1 MSQGKRN
8 FNKWSLVPI
17 GIWVVLLVYLAK
29 AACINMS
36 YVCLL
41 IVATSVVVGIVDELL
56 PRSDMELLDKLQQYK
71 KQAKFHRFALE
82 YLVVSLLAFCAI
94 VVQTHKPSDYRVS
107 VLDAI
112 NKQDTQLLVED
123 DVMVPSSLKDMV
135 AAIYVG
141 GDLQEK
147 LLSGVESIEHYP
159 ESSESGNMVLAL
171 TCKYANE
178 IIDKYDGDTDSVLAA
193 DTEFA
198 NYLKSYVKSSSRDW
212 MVILVVELLLI
223 VIIVVALR
231 SFITT
236 ILITRHIP
244 KDKTINDVIAE
255 LNKKV
260 YPEQVS
266 NSSELAASIV
276 EIFEDLLAEK
286 NIEIPCSNEGEE
298 SERHA
303 DGNEAKLY
311 GMEYW
316 HLIGEIETRLL
327 KRRV

>member
-1 MSQGKRN
+1 MNQGKRN
-8 FNKWSLVPI
+8 FNKLSLVPI

-41 IVATSVVVGIVDELL
+41 IVATSVVVGIIDELL
-56 PRSDMELLDKLQQYK
+56 PRSDIELLGKLQQYK

-82 YLVVSLLAFCAI
+82 YLAVSLLAFCAI

-147 LLSGVESIEHYP
+147 LLSGAESIEHYP

-223 VIIVVALR
+223 VMIVVALR

-260 YPEQVS
+260 YPEQAS
-266 NSSELAASIV
+266 KSSELAASIV
-276 EIFEDLLAEK
+276 EIFEDLLTEK

-316 HLIGEIETRLL
+316 HLIGEIEARLP

>member
-1 MSQGKRN
+1 MNQGKKK

-17 GIWVVLLVYLAK
+17 GIWLVLFVYLAK
-29 AACINMS
+29 AACTNMS

-41 IVATSVVVGIVDELL
+41 IVATSVAAGIVDELL
-56 PRSDMELLDKLQQYK
+56 PRSDIELLGKLQQYK

-82 YLVVSLLAFCAI
+82 YLLVSIIALTAVI
-94 VVQTHKPSDYRVS
+94 VQTYKPSEYRVS
-107 VLDAI
+107 VLNAI
-112 NKQDTQLLVED
+112 VKQDAQLLVED

-141 GDLQEK
+141 SDLQEK
-147 LLSGVESIEHYP
+147 LLSGAESIEHYP
-159 ESSESGNMVLAL
+159 ESSESGNIVLAL
-171 TCKYANE
+171 VCRYANE

-193 DTEFA
+193 DTEFV
-198 NYLKSYVKSSSRDW
+198 NYLDSYVKSSSRDW
-212 MVILVVELLLI
+212 MVILIVELLLL
-223 VIIVVALR
+223 VMVVVALR

-236 ILITRHIP
+236 ILLTRHIP
-244 KDKTINDVIAE
+244 KGKTVNDVIAE

-260 YPEQVS
+260 YPEQAS
-266 NSSELAASIV
+266 KSSELAASIV
-276 EIFEDLLAEK
+276 ETFEDLLTEK
-286 NIEIPCSNEGEE
+286 NIEIPCSSEEEE

-316 HLIGEIETRLL
+316 HLIGEIEARLP

>member
-1 MSQGKRN
+1 MNQGKRN
-8 FNKWSLVPI
+8 FNKLSLVPI

-56 PRSDMELLDKLQQYK
+56 PRSDIELLGKLQQYK

-82 YLVVSLLAFCAI
+82 YLAVSLLAFCAI

-147 LLSGVESIEHYP
+147 LLSGAESIEHYP

-223 VIIVVALR
+223 VMIVVALR

-260 YPEQVS
+260 YPEQAS
-266 NSSELAASIV
+266 KSSELAASIV
-276 EIFEDLLAEK
+276 EIFEDLLTEK
-286 NIEIPCSNEGEE
+286 NIEIPCSNEVE
-298 SERHA
+298 
-303 DGNEAKLY
+303 
-311 GMEYW
+311 
-316 HLIGEIETRLL
+316 
-327 KRRV
+327 

>member
-1 MSQGKRN
+1 MNQGKKN

-29 AACINMS
+29 AACTNMS
-36 YVCLL
+36 YVCIL
-41 IVATSVVVGIVDELL
+41 IVATSVAAGIVDELL
-56 PRSDMELLDKLQQYK
+56 PRNNIELLNKLQQYK
-71 KQAKFHRFALE
+71 KQVKFHRFALE
-82 YLVVSLLAFCAI
+82 YLLVSLLALTAVI
-94 VVQTHKPSDYRVS
+94 LQAHKPSEYRVS

-112 NKQDTQLLVED
+112 NKQGTQLLVED
-123 DVMVPSSLKDMV
+123 DVMVPSSLKNMV
-135 AAIYVG
+135 TAVYVG
-141 GDLQEK
+141 SDLQEK
-147 LLSGVESIEHYP
+147 LLSGAESISHYP
-159 ESSESGNMVLAL
+159 ESSESGDMVLAL

-198 NYLKSYVKSSSRDW
+198 TYLKSYVKSSSRDW
-212 MVILVVELLLI
+212 MVILVVELLLLAIAI
-223 VIIVVALR
+223 VSLR

-236 ILITRHIP
+236 ILITRYIP
-244 KDKTINDVIAE
+244 KDKAINDVIAE

-260 YPEQVS
+260 YPEQAS
-266 NSSELAASIV
+266 KSSELAASII
-276 EIFEDLLAEK
+276 ETFEDLLTEK
-286 NIEIPCSNEGEE
+286 NIEIPCSSEEEE

-311 GMEYW
+311 GTEYW
-316 HLIGEIETRLL
+316 HLIDEVESRLP

>member
-1 MSQGKRN
+1 MNQGKKK

-17 GIWVVLLVYLAK
+17 GIWLVLFVYLAN
-29 AACINMS
+29 AACTNMS
-36 YVCLL
+36 YVCIL
-41 IVATSVVVGIVDELL
+41 IVATSVAAGIVDELL
-56 PRSDMELLDKLQQYK
+56 PRSDIELLGKLQQYK

-82 YLVVSLLAFCAI
+82 YLLVSIIALTAV
-94 VVQTHKPSDYRVS
+94 VVQTYKPSEYRVS
-107 VLDAI
+107 VLNAI
-112 NKQDTQLLVED
+112 VKQDTQLLVED

-141 GDLQEK
+141 SDLQEK
-147 LLSGVESIEHYP
+147 LLSGAESIEHYP
-159 ESSESGNMVLAL
+159 ESSESGNIVLAL
-171 TCKYANE
+171 VCRYANE

-212 MVILVVELLLI
+212 MVILVVELLLLTI
-223 VIIVVALR
+223 VIVSLR
-231 SFITT
+231 SFIST
-236 ILITRHIP
+236 ILLTRYIP
-244 KDKTINDVIAE
+244 KGKTVNDVIAE

-260 YPEQVS
+260 YPEQAS
-266 NSSELAASIV
+266 KSSELAASIV
-276 EIFEDLLAEK
+276 EIFEDLLTEK
-286 NIEIPCSNEGEE
+286 NIEIPCSSEEEE

-316 HLIGEIETRLL
+316 HLIDEIESRLP